1 MSKYY
6 KTKENVVFDTI
17 VNLVMIFTLLVCF
30 LPFVYMAALSF
41 SSSKAIINN
50 QVLFWPVGFN
60 LDAYKQIFTYPNFFQ
75 AYGNT
80 FIYTIGGTTIAMLMT
95 IMFAYPL
102 SKDNLMGHKVF
113 MKIVVISMFFA
124 GGMIPNYL
132 LVSSL
137 HLTGTRWAMLLP
149 FCISQFNLIIMINS
163 FKSLPH
169 ELEEAALIDGLGYW
183 GILRRIIVPL
193 STAAIAT
200 VGLYYAVFFWND
212 WFNSLI
218 YLNKEQ
224 YPVMLSS
231 LHLTGTRWAML
242 LPFCISQFN
251 LIIMINSFKSLPHE
265 LEEAALIDG
274 LGYWG
279 ILRRIIVP
287 LSTAAIA
294 TVGLYYAVFFWND
307 WFNSLIYLNK
317 EQYPVMLFL
326 RNIVNGTAMVGDGA
340 GSADKSSLGIAIKS
354 AVIIVST
361 LPIIILYPFLQKYF
375 VKGLTV
381 GGVKG

>member
-1 MSKYY
+1 MAKATTMGPM
-6 KTKENVVFDTI
+6 KIKESASYRVFKVFNAIILTLI
-17 VNLVMIFTLLVCF
+17 SVAMLYPFLYLV
-30 LPFVYMAALSF
+30 AQSF
-41 SSSKAIINN
+41 SSTQAI
-50 QVLFWPVGFN
+50 VAGEVGLIPKDFN
-60 LDAYKQIFTYPNFFQ
+60 ISTYKYVITDGKFIPY
-75 AYGNT
+75 YGNT
-80 FIYTIGGTTIAMLMT
+80 IVYSIIGTVCALL
-95 IMFAYPL
+95 FSALLAYPL
-102 SKDNLMGHKVF
+102 SKAELYGGKAINKFIIFTMYFG
-113 MKIVVISMFFA
+113 

-132 LVSSL
+132 LV
-137 HLTGTRWAMLLP
+137 
-149 FCISQFNLIIMINS
+149 
-163 FKSLPH
+163 
-169 ELEEAALIDGLGYW
+169 
-183 GILRRIIVPL
+183 
-193 STAAIAT
+193 
-200 VGLYYAVFFWND
+200 
-212 WFNSLI
+212 
-218 YLNKEQ
+218 
-224 YPVMLSS
+224 SS

-361 LPIIILYPFLQKYF
+361 LPLIILYPFLQKYF

>member
-1 MSKYY
+1 MGPMKI
-6 KTKENVVFDTI
+6 KESASYRVFKVFNAIILTLI
-17 VNLVMIFTLLVCF
+17 SVAMLYTFLYLV
-30 LPFVYMAALSF
+30 AQSF
-41 SSSKAIINN
+41 SSTQAI
-50 QVLFWPVGFN
+50 VADEVGLIPKDFN
-60 LDAYKQIFTYPNFFQ
+60 ISTYKYVITDGKFIPY
-75 AYGNT
+75 YGNT
-80 FIYTIGGTTIAMLMT
+80 IVYSIIGTVCALL
-95 IMFAYPL
+95 FSALLAYPL
-102 SKDNLMGHKVF
+102 SKAELYGGKAINKFIIFTMYFG
-113 MKIVVISMFFA
+113 

-132 LVSSL
+132 LV
-137 HLTGTRWAMLLP
+137 
-149 FCISQFNLIIMINS
+149 
-163 FKSLPH
+163 
-169 ELEEAALIDGLGYW
+169 
-183 GILRRIIVPL
+183 
-193 STAAIAT
+193 
-200 VGLYYAVFFWND
+200 
-212 WFNSLI
+212 
-218 YLNKEQ
+218 
-224 YPVMLSS
+224 SS